1 MLAGILPWIVTA
13 PSPIDGAPPLAVH
26 ASGHTSTLIAVVAA
40 FAAALGF
47 ALASVWQQQ
56 AAASVPAKMTLSP
69 RLLLTLARRP
79 IWLAGIGA
87 GVVSIG
93 LQALALA
100 FGPLTLV
107 QPLLVTDL
115 VFAMLLGMRRSRQR
129 LGMREW
135 AGMLA
140 VVAGLAIF
148 LLAARPYQGKP
159 DSRDVVWLVIEL
171 LALVAAGAAVA
182 GGRSPVGVRRAI
194 LLAAAAGTLFGLQSA
209 LLRTVSV
216 RLGRGILQ
224 TLTSWHPYALAV
236 VAIAGVLC
244 SQSAFQAG
252 PVGVSLPVIDTLEPS
267 VAILIGAVAFGEH
280 LAYSPG
286 AIVLEIVSW
295 AVIIAGVII
304 LDRSPVILDLQQQQ
318 SESRDSEQGSQE
330 LEHNVGQS
338 VSTPT
343 VPRDGGKLH

>member
-1 MLAGILPWIVTA
+1 
-13 PSPIDGAPPLAVH
+13 LAVH

-56 AAASVPAKMTLSP
+56 AAASVPAKMALSP

-79 IWLAGIGA
+79 FWLAGIGA

-159 DSRDVVWLVIEL
+159 DSRDVVWLVIGL

-209 LLRTVSV
+209 LLRTVSM

-267 VAILIGAVAFGEH
+267 GGHPYRRGRFWGTPCQRHPKTDPLAAVEF
-280 LAYSPG
+280 
-286 AIVLEIVSW
+286 
-295 AVIIAGVII
+295 
-304 LDRSPVILDLQQQQ
+304 
-318 SESRDSEQGSQE
+318 
-330 LEHNVGQS
+330 
-338 VSTPT
+338 
-343 VPRDGGKLH
+343 

>member
-1 MLAGILPWIVTA
+1 M
-13 PSPIDGAPPLAVH
+13 
-26 ASGHTSTLIAVVAA
+26 
-40 FAAALGF
+40 
-47 ALASVWQQQ
+47 
-56 AAASVPAKMTLSP
+56 
-69 RLLLTLARRP
+69 TLARRP

-87 GVVSIG
+87 GVASIG

-148 LLAARPYQGKP
+148 LLTARPYQGKP
-159 DSRDVVWLVIEL
+159 DSRDVVWLVIGL

-280 LAYSPG
+280 LVNGTRKLTPWRQ
-286 AIVLEIVSW
+286 LNFDPLHVS
-295 AVIIAGVII
+295 
-304 LDRSPVILDLQQQQ
+304 
-318 SESRDSEQGSQE
+318 
-330 LEHNVGQS
+330 
-338 VSTPT
+338 
-343 VPRDGGKLH
+343 

>member
-1 MLAGILPWIVTA
+1 
-13 PSPIDGAPPLAVH
+13 
-26 ASGHTSTLIAVVAA
+26 
-40 FAAALGF
+40 
-47 ALASVWQQQ
+47 
-56 AAASVPAKMTLSP
+56 
-69 RLLLTLARRP
+69 
-79 IWLAGIGA
+79 
-87 GVVSIG
+87 
-93 LQALALA
+93 
-100 FGPLTLV
+100 
-107 QPLLVTDL
+107 
-115 VFAMLLGMRRSRQR
+115 
-129 LGMREW
+129 
-135 AGMLA
+135 
-140 VVAGLAIF
+140 
-148 LLAARPYQGKP
+148 
-159 DSRDVVWLVIEL
+159 
-171 LALVAAGAAVA
+171 
-182 GGRSPVGVRRAI
+182 
-194 LLAAAAGTLFGLQSA
+194 LAAAAGTLFGLQSA

-216 RLGRGILQ
+216 RLGRGVLQ

-252 PVGVSLPVIDTLEPS
+252 PVAVSLPVIDTLEPS

-304 LDRSPVILDLQQQQ
+304 LDRSPVILGLQQQQ

>member
-1 MLAGILPWIVTA
+1 MLTGMLPWIAAIFSST
-13 PSPIDGAPPLAVH
+13 DGVHLLVAH
-26 ASGHTSTLIAVVAA
+26 ASGHGAMLIAIVAA

-56 AAASVPAKMTLSP
+56 AAASIPAKTALSL

-79 IWLAGIGA
+79 IWLAGMGA
-87 GVVSIG
+87 GVGSIG
-93 LQALALA
+93 LQAFALA
-100 FGPLTLV
+100 YGPLTLV

-115 VFAMLLGMRRSRQR
+115 VFAVLLGMRRSRQR

-140 VVAGLAIF
+140 VVAGLAVF
-148 LLAARPYQGKP
+148 LLIARPYQGNP
-159 DSRDVVWLVIEL
+159 DPPDVVWLVIGG
-171 LALVAAGAAVA
+171 LALVAVGAAVA

-216 RLGRGILQ
+216 RLGRDLLQ

-236 VAIAGVLC
+236 VAVAGVLC

-252 PVGVSLPVIDTLEPS
+252 PVAVSLPVIDTLEPS

-280 LAYSPG
+280 LTYSPG
-286 AIVLEIVSW
+286 AIVLELVSG
-295 AVIIAGVII
+295 AVIIAGVIV
-304 LDRSPVILDLQQQQ
+304 LDRSPVILGLQQQQ
-318 SESRDSEQGSQE
+318 ATGGDREQKTGEVQQASSDQ
-330 LEHNVGQS
+330 
-338 VSTPT
+338 
-343 VPRDGGKLH
+343 PRAYRE